1 MKRLIAAGMW
11 IIAVTMAAAY
21 VSSTWG
27 SRSTENG
34 VLIKGGDLERKK
46 TMPLNVPMIAN
57 GIVEGYI
64 VAQFIYLAD
73 ARKLKELAIA
83 PDDFITDEAFRLL
96 YSSKVDFKQGFD
108 NGPHSK
114 DQSSLCKR
122 DNKRGSSR
130 GIHLCSE
137 AGYLKISFVTT

>member
-1 MKRLIAAGMW
+1 
-11 IIAVTMAAAY
+11 
-21 VSSTWG
+21 
-27 SRSTENG
+27 

-73 ARKLKELAIA
+73 ARNLKELAIA

-96 YSSKVDFKQGFD
+96 W
-108 NGPHSK
+108 
-114 DQSSLCKR
+114 KR